1 MTLGRTWD
9 LDMTDIGAKAKR
21 VLGLSAST
29 AISGNIYPM
38 SSAPLQLDWRI
49 LYRDRLELDLR
60 WSGATN
66 GPMLRETDTTRLGR
80 GSENNSGFPSAGS
93 KDLGTHRGKDW
104 EPKLTR
110 ISGHFDR

>member
-9 LDMTDIGAKAKR
+9 VDMVDIGAKAKR
-21 VLGLSAST
+21 VLGLSSST
-29 AISGNIYPM
+29 TISGNTPM
-38 SSAPLQLDWRI
+38 TSAPLQLDWRI

-66 GPMLRETDTTRLGR
+66 GPIFKDTELARLGR
-80 GSENNSGFPSAGS
+80 GPDNNSSFPAASS
-93 KDLGTHRGKDW
+93 KDLGVHRDW